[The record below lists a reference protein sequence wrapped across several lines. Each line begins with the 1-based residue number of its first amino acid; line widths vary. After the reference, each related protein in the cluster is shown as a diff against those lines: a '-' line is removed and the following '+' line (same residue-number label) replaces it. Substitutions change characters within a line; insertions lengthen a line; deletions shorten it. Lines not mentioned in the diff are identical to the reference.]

1 MTTKVPL
8 IGFDRFVDIEW
19 CRAAFDAATNQ
30 NSIEAVRDL
39 VATSLPGSESQRK
52 TLDILKRLTTKPFE
66 HLTDFIKRGVGIYKR
81 IGRESVLP
89 LVWGAS
95 IASYPFFGK
104 TSETAGRLLS
114 LQGDCSIKELQRRMA
129 EQYGDR
135 NGIERA
141 VTRVLQS
148 QASWEALTRDETAKR
163 VIKPQASLIDDDE
176 LTAWL
181 VEAAVRYTGKPVSIP
196 SLQALPVLF
205 PFTLTRPLAYL
216 VSNSANL
223 MLQSEGPSNQFVAL
237 RSADLLP

>member
-19 CRAAFDAATNQ
+19 CRTAFDAAATQ
-30 NSIEAVRDL
+30 NSIEVVRDK
-39 VATSLPGSESQRK
+39 VATMLPGIESQRK
-52 TLDILKRLTTKPFE
+52 TLDVLKRLSTKPFG
-66 HLTDFIKRGVGIYKR
+66 HLSDFINRGVGIYKR
-81 IGRESVLP
+81 LGQEAVLP

-95 IASYPFFGK
+95 VASYPFFGK

-135 NGIERA
+135 SGIERA

-163 VIKPQASLIDDDE
+163 VIKKQAVLIDDDE

-181 VEAAVRYTGKPVSIP
+181 IEAAVRYAGKPVSVP
-196 SLQALPVLF
+196 SLQSLPVLF
-205 PFTLTRPLAYL
+205 PFTLTRPLAYV

-223 MLQSEGPSNQFVAL
+223 MLRSEGPSSQFVAL
-237 RSADLLP
+237 RSAI